1 MGNKTSINELSD
13 EIAALRE
20 EIKDLKKQEHN
31 NIKTI
36 SLECAEYRNKS
47 EEYFQDIESNKEK
60 ISEYLNIFQPKLE
73 DIANVDNHIREINK
87 SNEELKNKIN
97 DFESII
103 DEYKVIH
110 NNIDSIKATYSSI
123 EETANNIEETEA
135 EVNDTKNQ
143 IQAIF
148 KNITTTKDDFDILT
162 YEIFGKKDDEEN
174 IQEGLKDKLQ
184 KSFNS
189 ISNDM
194 NKLKA
199 DFDKL
204 KTEQQN
210 SFKESIENN
219 NSEFNAFIENN
230 QKIYEGIEKQIRDLL
245 PKSLTVGLSSEY
257 SKKKRYEIHESKVLA
272 KRFIQSIL
280 GLVVISIIPF
290 FVSAYLL
297 YSGDLKTTIEYL
309 PKMIF
314 SMLPLYAPVV
324 WAAYYLNKKLNL
336 SKRLIEEYTHKEVL
350 SRTFEGLS
358 TQISTLPD
366 NELTVELKTK
376 LLYTLLSAN
385 SENPGK
391 LISNYDTSDH
401 PLMDALDKSAKLS
414 DAIEALSRIPGMN
427 KLSNFL
433 EKKADKILEEQEN
446 KIDNGL
452 DTINNKNETQGK

>member
-1 MGNKTSINELSD
+1 MGNNKTSINELSD
-13 EIAALRE
+13 ELTALRGE
-20 EIKDLKKQEHN
+20 LKDLKKQEHN

-47 EEYFQDIESNKEK
+47 EKYFQDIESNKEK

-73 DIANVDNHIREINK
+73 DIANVDNHIRELNK

-103 DEYKVIH
+103 NEYKVIH
-110 NNIDSIKATYSSI
+110 NNIDSIKATYISI
-123 EETANNIEETEA
+123 EETANNIDKTEE

-194 NKLKA
+194 NKLKS
-199 DFDKL
+199 DFDRL

-219 NSEFNAFIENN
+219 NSEFNIFIDNN

-245 PKSLTVGLSSEY
+245 PDALTTGLSEAY
-257 SKKKRYEIHESKVLA
+257 SKKRENEIKENKELTN
-272 KRFIQSIL
+272 KFIRAIS
-280 GLVVISIIPF
+280 GLVIISFIPF
-290 FVSAYLL
+290 VTSAYLL
-297 YSGDLKTTIEYL
+297 YTGDSLKSTIEYL

-314 SMLPLYAPVV
+314 SMLPIYTPVV
-324 WAAYYLNKKLNL
+324 WFAYYLNKKLNL

-358 TQISTLPD
+358 TQISTLPN
-366 NELTVELKTK
+366 NELTLELKTK
-376 LLYTLLSAN
+376 LLYNLLSVSA
-385 SENPGK
+385 ENPGK

-414 DAIEALSRIPGMN
+414 DAIEAISKIPGMS

-433 EKKADKILEEQEN
+433 EKKVDKIFEEQEK

-452 DTINNKNETQGK
+452 DSIDNKN